1 MLGKLLKYEIPAL
14 GRKLVP
20 LYIGWAVTAALLGLA
35 VGPAA
40 SKSDFMVVLAG
51 LLYSAAATAVV
62 VMAIVMIIQR
72 YSNSLLGDEAY
83 FNQVLPVTASE
94 HIASKGLSA
103 LIWVLLSGVAMF
115 VTCILIVIFGGALG
129 EVLKAMP
136 AVWRDIIMN
145 IKGVEWLILAEFLI
159 LFALSI
165 IKSVLAIYTAI
176 TIGHQAQKRT
186 SLASIGAYIG
196 ILFFESLIGRAAM
209 SIGIIKNYFMTFDIY
224 EFHYLFLGALLVTTV
239 LGTIYF
245 FVCKY
250 LMEKRLN
257 LN

>member
-40 SKSDFMVVLAG
+40 SKSDFMVVLTG
-51 LLYSAAATAVV
+51 LLYTAAATAVL
-62 VMAIVMIIQR
+62 VMAVVMIIQR

-83 FNQVLPVTASE
+83 FNQVLPVTAAE

-115 VTCILIVIFGGALG
+115 VTGIIIAIFSGS
-129 EVLKAMP
+129 
-136 AVWRDIIMN
+136 AVEFFRAIPEIWREIIMN
-145 IKGVEWLILAEFLI
+145 IRGVEWLILFELLI
-159 LFALSI
+159 LFAFSI
-165 IKSVLAIYTAI
+165 TKSVLAIYVAI
-176 TIGHQAQKRT
+176 TIGRQAQKRT
-186 SLASIGAYIG
+186 TLASIGAYIG
-196 ILFFESLIGRAAM
+196 VLFFETLVGRAAA
-209 SIGIIKNYFMTFDIY
+209 GIFPQLFRNVDIY
-224 EFHYLFLGALLVTTV
+224 DFHRIFLACMLITSALGA
-239 LGTIYF
+239 IYF
-245 FVCKY
+245 FICKY
-250 LMEKRLN
+250 LMEHRLN